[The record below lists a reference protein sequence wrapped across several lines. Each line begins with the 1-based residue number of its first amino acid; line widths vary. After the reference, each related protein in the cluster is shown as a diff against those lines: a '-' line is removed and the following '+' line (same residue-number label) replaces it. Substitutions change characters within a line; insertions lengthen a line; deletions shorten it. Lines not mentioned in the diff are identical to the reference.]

1 MARRRNN
8 ERGTLFAIVILLLIF
23 VAPPVILVGWLVTEV
38 RARLR
43 GHERDDAQVA
53 LMATIGRA
61 QGAANALWQ
70 EGIDDGL
77 DLRQDEMF
85 DGRSRAGR
93 TLNTQIATEIGA
105 AESAR
110 EELNALIAPLV
121 QRDAMRAAVA
131 AWVVACIAA
140 WSMDA
145 YRYAIASAV
154 AIGVG
159 FLAYKLSESSR
170 LGEAVGE

>member
-23 VAPPVILVGWLVTEV
+23 VAPLVILVGWLVTEV
-38 RARLR
+38 RAGSRD
-43 GHERDDAQVA
+43 HERDDAKAA

-70 EGIDDGL
+70 EGIDEGL

-93 TLNTQIATEIGA
+93 TLNTQIATEAGA

-110 EELNALIAPLV
+110 EELHGLLAPLV
-121 QRDAMRAAVA
+121 QRDAMRAAVV
-131 AWVVACIAA
+131 AWVVTCLAA

-154 AIGVG
+154 AVGVG
-159 FLAYKLSESSR
+159 LLAYKLSEGRR